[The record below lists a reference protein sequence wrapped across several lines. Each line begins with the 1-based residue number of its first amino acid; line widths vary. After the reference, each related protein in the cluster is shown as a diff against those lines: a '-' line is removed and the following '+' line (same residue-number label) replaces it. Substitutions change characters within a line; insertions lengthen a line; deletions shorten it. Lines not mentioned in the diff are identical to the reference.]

1 MLWIVEKNSEIN
13 GLFHDPFDREKSL
26 KHQQKTI
33 CTLYDWFQINA
44 AESIDYWVIN
54 LLISTFRIDEN
65 QFSPWVLIR
74 WTRAME
80 GPDPVSTHA
89 LQGDI
94 R

>member
-1 MLWIVEKNSEIN
+1 MLWMEEKNSEIN
-13 GLFHDPFDREKSL
+13 WLFHDPFGRGKN
-26 KHQQKTI
+26 QKTNKKTI
-33 CTLYDWFQINA
+33 YTLYDWFQINA
-44 AESIDYWVIN
+44 AESIDYWIIN